1 MDTRDSRNHAT
12 RRKAENAKAIRDR
25 LSQYGHHEQAIVI
38 LEKLQDE
45 TIPLDNQMITRM
57 SKALD
62 GHIRMISHYL
72 PKIAEIS
79 TPDDKTISINIVKPD
94 GAD

>member
-12 RRKAENAKAIRDR
+12 RRKAENVKAIRDR

-45 TIPLDNQMITRM
+45 TIELDSKMITRY
-57 SKALD
+57 SKALE
-62 GHIRMISHYL
+62 GHIKMISHYL
-72 PKIAEIS
+72 PKVQEITS
-79 TPDDKTISINIVKPD
+79 PADNNISIQIVKPD
-94 GAD
+94 GVN

>member
-12 RRKAENAKAIRDR
+12 RRKAENVKAIRDR
-25 LSQYGHHEQAIVI
+25 LRQYGHHEQAIVI

-45 TIPLDNQMITRM
+45 SLEIDSGMVTRL

-62 GHIRMISHYL
+62 GHIKMISHYL
-72 PKIAEIS
+72 PKISEIS
-79 TPDDKTISINIVKPD
+79 TPDDKTISISIVKPD